1 MPSQLSDETEQAGS
15 TDTSS
20 ASVEVAGRENS
31 SRVAQAVMAVRAAEP
46 GKLLVWH
53 LTHAIRQAEIQ
64 AELFYVVR
72 SKECEEKLDHL
83 FEDCEARLRELE
95 DHLVRIQM
103 RDPDS
108 SEPCEQMSKYE
119 QEVDNLL
126 ETIGNVKLAVY
137 KAREMCN
144 PKVDMVDAST
154 SDHKCNICGKECHME
169 KDCTFPQNVDCFRC
183 GEKGHM
189 SQSPLCKG
197 PPPPCKGPQEPPKQA
212 ARCTGKKHKNR
223 PGWAR
228 CKCQPSGPCTDAE
241 KTQGKKKVK
250 FEGDEVDTT
259 ARSSGP
265 EASEA
270 TKPLEQTSD
279 DVVLLDAEPKPK
291 SIIRSDATTGEV
303 SIQVMDSVT
312 EPPVKKAEPAC
323 SVTIQSHVRY
333 HKQGGTNKICGS
345 PSAGERFV
353 ISLETWNELV
363 SSNAFRRVEDSV
375 ITDRCDCT
383 SPPPPRYM
391 TPPIPG
397 QRTGTLSKEDAG
409 DIDSKC
415 QEDKKSG

>member
-1 MPSQLSDETEQAGS
+1 
-15 TDTSS
+15 
-20 ASVEVAGRENS
+20 
-31 SRVAQAVMAVRAAEP
+31 MAVRAAEP
-46 GKLLVWH
+46 GRLLVWH

-64 AELFYVVR
+64 AELFEVVG

-95 DHLVRIQM
+95 DHLCRWQM

-119 QEVDNLL
+119 LKVDNLL

-137 KAREMCN
+137 KAREIEKVEKVEKDVEKDEKDE
-144 PKVDMVDAST
+144 KVDMVDAST
-154 SDHKCNICGKECHME
+154 SDHKCNICGKECHTE
-169 KDCTFPQNVDCFRC
+169 KDCTFPQNVGCFRC

-189 SQSPLCKG
+189 SQSPLCQG
-197 PPPPCKGPQEPPKQA
+197 EPPKQA

-223 PGWAR
+223 PGWTR
-228 CKCQPSGPCTDAE
+228 CKCKYCCKSGPCTDAQ
-241 KTQGKKKVK
+241 KTQEEKKVK
-250 FEGDEVDTT
+250 FEDDEVDT

-265 EASEA
+265 EVSGA
-270 TKPLEQTSD
+270 TKPLVRTSD
-279 DVVLLDAEPKPK
+279 DVVLLDAEPKPT
-291 SIIRSDATTGEV
+291 SIMKSDATTGEV
-303 SIQVMDSVT
+303 SIQVTDSVT
-312 EPPVKKAEPAC
+312 GPPVKKAEPAC

-333 HKQGGTNKICGS
+333 HKQGGTTNKNCGT
-345 PSAGERFV
+345 PSAGDRFV

-383 SPPPPRYM
+383 GPPPPRYM